1 MKELE
6 DEQSRTNA
14 SLKLELTRLKEQL
27 ARSDARCLETKQ
39 ALDSK
44 SIEIHLMKERVR
56 RIEGQFAESEEE
68 GTRLQEKILILEE
81 EVSKLQADNMELQL
95 QLELE
100 SNNVGEYI
108 CVMDAFINSSA
119 ATYLLSYKVPQLE
132 NTYTNCL

>member
-14 SLKLELTRLKEQL
+14 SLKLEVTRLKEQL

-56 RIEGQFAESEEE
+56 RIEGQLAKSEEE

-81 EVSKLQADNMELQL
+81 EVSQLQADNMELQL

-100 SNNVGEYI
+100 SNN
-108 CVMDAFINSSA
+108 
-119 ATYLLSYKVPQLE
+119 LSFDNRRQSLKRIGSTRGQSGRHVWHTWKQ
-132 NTYTNCL
+132 N

>member
-1 MKELE
+1 M
-6 DEQSRTNA
+6 
-14 SLKLELTRLKEQL
+14 
-27 ARSDARCLETKQ
+27 
-39 ALDSK
+39 DSK

>member
-1 MKELE
+1 VWKAGVICCFCVNLVF
-6 DEQSRTNA
+6 Q
-14 SLKLELTRLKEQL
+14 EQL

-56 RIEGQFAESEEE
+56 RIEGQLAESEEE

-100 SNNVGEYI
+100 RNNVGGVHLCYG
-108 CVMDAFINSSA
+108 CFH
-119 ATYLLSYKVPQLE
+119 K
-132 NTYTNCL
+132 